1 MAGTPA
7 ILGEKLLSSVP
18 LPLLSSSCNL
28 PTTLKSPSQQQFEN
42 IMMANLIVQ
51 AEQARLFQQAQ
62 YSMSSS
68 SLGNF
73 LSSAPLSSMSQIS
86 STTPTEDKAPWMIDN
101 TKKPSKLTELLNKK
115 PSLPINIIPNSVGT
129 TPKMD
134 VTLPASYKQ
143 LPK

>member
-1 MAGTPA
+1 
-7 ILGEKLLSSVP
+7 
-18 LPLLSSSCNL
+18 
-28 PTTLKSPSQQQFEN
+28 
-42 IMMANLIVQ
+42 MMANLIVQ

-86 STTPTEDKAPWMIDN
+86 STTPTEGKAPWMIDN